1 LAGSSNHEESL
12 RTFAIN
18 GRYLSDII
26 TKLGRLS
33 WNKLDL
39 QNKELKCIHSYI
51 AANRSWYPVSL
62 SRSYY
67 SFCQR
72 PEQVTI

>member
-1 LAGSSNHEESL
+1 VESL

-26 TKLGRLS
+26 TKLGGLS

-39 QNKELKCIHSYI
+39 QNKELKCIHSYN
-51 AANRSWYPVSL
+51 AANRS
-62 SRSYY
+62 
-67 SFCQR
+67 
-72 PEQVTI
+72 